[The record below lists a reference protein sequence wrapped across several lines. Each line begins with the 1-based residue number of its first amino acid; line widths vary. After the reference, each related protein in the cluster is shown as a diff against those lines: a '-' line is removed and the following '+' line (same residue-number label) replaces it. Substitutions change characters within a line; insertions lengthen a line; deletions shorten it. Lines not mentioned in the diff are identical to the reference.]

1 VASNPAFLA
10 TVLTACITVA
20 ITWSSDRQATHQR
33 ETDNLRYEQDTRKS
47 ILLGIINPGD
57 PYSIAA
63 KLKLFLDTGL
73 IADSDGKF
81 RQTQEQLTNQIQQE
95 ILDSIVRASNDIP
108 IQFGSASAAPGK
120 VMAALLQPIDLET
133 LDFLIRQGYPREM
146 LFWLF
151 VDSFQV
157 TLPGGETFGYHYNPP
172 GDYGCSRV
180 DIKHR
185 CFIDWVQSSVLMGLW
200 V

>member
-133 LDFLIRQGYPREM
+133 LDFLIRM
-146 LFWLF
+146 K
-151 VDSFQV
+151 
-157 TLPGGETFGYHYNPP
+157 FGA
-172 GDYGCSRV
+172 
-180 DIKHR
+180 
-185 CFIDWVQSSVLMGLW
+185 
-200 V
+200 